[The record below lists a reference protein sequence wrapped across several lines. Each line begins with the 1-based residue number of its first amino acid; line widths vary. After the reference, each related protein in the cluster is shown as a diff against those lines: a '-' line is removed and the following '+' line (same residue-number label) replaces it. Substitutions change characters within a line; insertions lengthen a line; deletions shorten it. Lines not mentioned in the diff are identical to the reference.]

1 MTVLLR
7 RSLAVAVAF
16 ALTASNSLAQPSS
29 GAASKLLAPFQ
40 PIVAKANG
48 STVRIICNDK
58 DVALGTIVA
67 SDGYILTKFS
77 ELRGTPTVKLGDGS
91 ILDAEVAGFH
101 KSTDLALL
109 KIDMKGLKA
118 VSFADTKDVPVG
130 NWLAAAGTG
139 TNPTAVGIVSVK
151 TRDLSG
157 LEAREGENL
166 NRGYIGILLG
176 KTDDPEGGAKV
187 EGFSATSGASKA
199 GLKIGDSIFEM
210 NGKPV
215 IGADAL
221 RAMLEDSKPGEKVK
235 LKVRRK
241 TEELDF
247 TVTLGKRDPDR
258 SDIQNSMGGELSGL
272 RTGFP
277 TVLQTDMILDPKN
290 IGGPIVDLDGKV
302 LGISI
307 ARAGRVET
315 WILPSETIRPVLAD
329 LRAGKFPFKK
339 GVDSPSAPEPRPKP
353 KPAEKKNAK
362 P

>member
-1 MTVLLR
+1 MSVIRRFLASAAVLL
-7 RSLAVAVAF
+7 LAAVP
-16 ALTASNSLAQPSS
+16 SVAQPSS
-29 GAASKLLAPFQ
+29 GAAAKLLAPFQ
-40 PIVAKANG
+40 PIVSKANTA
-48 STVRIICNDK
+48 TVRIICNEK
-58 DVALGTIVA
+58 DVALGTVVA
-67 SDGYILTKFS
+67 ADGYILTKFS

-91 ILDAEVAGFH
+91 LLDAEVAGFH
-101 KSTDLALL
+101 KGTDLALL

-139 TNPTAVGIVSVK
+139 ANPTAVGIVSVK

-157 LEAREGENL
+157 RESDAGENL

-215 IGADAL
+215 AGSESL
-221 RAMLEDSKPGEKVK
+221 RAMLDDTKPGEKVK

-241 TEELDF
+241 SEELDF

-258 SDIQNSMGGELSGL
+258 SDIQNAMGGELSGH

-277 TVLQTDMILDPKN
+277 SVLQTDMILDPKN
-290 IGGPIVDLDGKV
+290 IGGPVVDLDGKV

-329 LRAGKFPFKK
+329 MKAGKLPFKK
-339 GVDSPSAPEPRPKP
+339 GETSPAAPEPRPRPKDKKSDKKP
-353 KPAEKKNAK
+353 
-362 P
+362 